1 MYSSIYPMLV
11 LLSRLMPFM
20 LKTTNKKKV
29 KPGEGSRPQLSPEA
43 FIPLVAKCSANSNFK
58 VREMAAR
65 ALVPL
70 VPPEQVADFIT
81 SLFAS
86 IPDNT
91 GTNHRPLKRARCG
104 AYDI

>member
-20 LKTTNKKKV
+20 LKTNKANKKV

-70 VPPEQVADFIT
+70 VPPEHVAAFIT

-86 IPDNT
+86 IPDHA
-91 GTNHRPLKRARCG
+91 GTTFYSLILIYLLCV
-104 AYDI
+104 

>member
-20 LKTTNKKKV
+20 LKTNKANKKV

-70 VPPEQVADFIT
+70 VPPEHVAAFIT

-86 IPDNT
+86 IPDHA
-91 GTNHRPLKRARCG
+91 GTTFYLL
-104 AYDI
+104 IIII